1 MQFVLTEEQQLV
13 SDTVRKLLEKE
24 WDPRRDQALSSAH
37 AVDGPVWRQLAEL
50 GLLGVALPE
59 SHGGSGL
66 GAVALSVLC
75 AEFGRQQWRAPF
87 LASAVLAG
95 TALAQAPQ
103 GQVRDHWLRQL
114 AEGHGVLTLAAL
126 EADAGYDYRA
136 IALTARATS
145 TGWRLDGRKHVV
157 MDAACADAFLV
168 TCRIDEAPALVLL
181 EKDHAGLEAALF
193 TAFDG
198 TSLATLTLTDVALP
212 ESAVIARGPAAH
224 NALDAALAHAAL
236 AAASETLGACD
247 GAFERTLDYLRLRE
261 QFGTRLA
268 TFQALRHRA
277 SDLHADLEMLRS
289 LVWGAADGLMR
300 DPRHGDAFAALA
312 LAVPVGDRVCRE
324 AIQLHGGIG
333 MTQELGIGRYLLRVN
348 ALSRLFGDA
357 THNGWRYLE
366 SLEDEHHD

>member
-13 SDTVRKLLEKE
+13 RDTVRKLLEKQ
-24 WDPRRDQALSSAH
+24 WDPRRDQALSSAD

-50 GLLGVALPE
+50 GLLGAGLPE
-59 SHGGSGL
+59 AHGGAGL

-75 AEFGRQQWRAPF
+75 ADIGRQQWRAPF

-95 TALAQAPQ
+95 TALAQAP
-103 GQVRDHWLRQL
+103 GGEVRDRWLREL
-114 AEGHGVLTLAAL
+114 AAGRRVLTLAAL

-136 IALTARATS
+136 IALTARATAA
-145 TGWRLDGRKHVV
+145 GWRLEGRKHVV

-168 TCRIDEAPALVLL
+168 TCRIDDAPALVLL
-181 EKDHAGLEAALF
+181 EKDQAGLEAAPF

-212 ESAVIARGPAAH
+212 EAAVLARGAAADQ
-224 NALDAALAHAAL
+224 ALDAALAHAAL
-236 AAASETLGACD
+236 AAASETLGACE

-261 QFGTRLA
+261 QFGVRLA

-277 SDLHADLEMLRS
+277 SDLHADLEMLRA
-289 LVWGAADGLMR
+289 LVAGAADGLSR

-333 MTQELGIGRYLLRVN
+333 MTRELGIGGYLLRVN

-357 THNGWRYLE
+357 TYNGGRYLDY
-366 SLEDEHHD
+366 LEEIPHD